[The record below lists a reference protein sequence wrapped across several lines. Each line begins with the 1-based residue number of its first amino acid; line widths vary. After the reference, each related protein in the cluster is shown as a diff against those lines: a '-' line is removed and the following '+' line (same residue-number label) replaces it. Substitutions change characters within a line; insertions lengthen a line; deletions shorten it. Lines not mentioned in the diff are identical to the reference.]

1 MAEPA
6 RHPPAHAA
14 LGIAFLILATA
25 CFAVLD
31 TSVKYVGAFVPV
43 LMAVWFRYVF
53 HAVVVTAVMLPLRG
67 RSLVRTEHPR
77 FQLLRGA
84 LLLTVSSLS
93 FVALQ
98 YMPVGEFTAIV
109 MITPL
114 MVTLLAALFL
124 RERVPLLR
132 WALVVGGFAGALLVV
147 QPGGD
152 VFGWASLL
160 PLSMVLTYAWF
171 QILTSKMARTEDPMT
186 MHFYTG
192 WVGALVSSLV
202 LPVVWRAIPD
212 FATFAILCLIGLMGT
227 VGHFLLILAFK
238 RTQASTLTPYL
249 YGQIGFAMFCG
260 WVVFGHVPGHLEL
273 IGIAMVVLCGATA
286 SWLTARDRRLP
297 VEAHPPE

>member
-1 MAEPA
+1 MAEST
-6 RHPPAHAA
+6 RYPPAQAA
-14 LGIAFLILATA
+14 LGIAFLVLATA
-25 CFAVLD
+25 FFAVLD

-67 RSLVRTEHPR
+67 RSLLQTAHPR
-77 FQLLRGA
+77 FQVLRGA
-84 LLLTVSSLS
+84 LLLTVSAMS

-114 MVTLLAALFL
+114 VVTLLAALFL
-124 RERVPLLR
+124 RERVPPLR

-152 VFGWASLL
+152 VIGWASLL
-160 PLSMVLTYAWF
+160 PLVMVFTYAWF

-192 WVGALVSSLV
+192 WVGALLSSLT
-202 LPVVWRAIPD
+202 LPFVWRTIPD
-212 FATFAILCLIGLMGT
+212 VSTFAILCLIGLMGT

-260 WVVFGHVPGHLEL
+260 WLVFGHVPGRLEL
-273 IGIAMVVLCGATA
+273 IGIAMIVLCGATA

-297 VEAHPPE
+297 VEQPEA